1 MAKTSLTERLYL
13 FLWHRYVDGLSAE
26 VTAGKADLL
35 EEEFLD
41 HRARRSR
48 YYCAA
53 EQRLE
58 ENMTPEMFLRY
69 ARAAQLRLLASAVGS
84 GDSAAAGVAAR
95 VLDAAPEA
103 GEPTTITFVIQDAD
117 LAERVGDVARAAS
130 RARPGDEDGDLA
142 DLRPFAAASRP
153 RAPSGV
159 APNRPTLVWPTHT
172 PAAAVAIAKSYKP
185 RP

>member
-1 MAKTSLTERLYL
+1 MRKPSLTERLYL
-13 FLWHRYVDGLSAE
+13 FLWHRYVDGLPADAATE
-26 VTAGKADLL
+26 KADLP
-35 EEEFLD
+35 EDEFLD

-58 ENMTPEMFLRY
+58 ENLTVVMCQRY
-69 ARAAQLRLLASAVGS
+69 ARAAQLRLIAGVANVS
-84 GDSAAAGVAAR
+84 DSATASVAAR
-95 VLDAAPEA
+95 VLDGAPEA
-103 GEPTTITFVIQDAD
+103 GEPTSITFVIQDAD

-130 RARPGDEDGDLA
+130 QARHDDEDA
-142 DLRPFAAASRP
+142 YLRDAAVSSRP
-153 RAPSGV
+153 PAPDASP
-159 APNRPTLVWPTHT
+159 PNRPPMVWPIPT